1 MAEQISYEIFYSN
14 RKTLAVQ
21 IRADGSVVVR
31 APKRMA
37 KYKIEAFLREKQDWI
52 VTHRKKALEA
62 VEKKQENRL
71 NDEEQKAAIQKAGR
85 MLAEK
90 TARYAR
96 EMGVTYGR
104 ITIREQKT
112 RWGSCSSAGNLN
124 YNWKLVRMPEKV
136 MDYVVIHELA
146 HRKEMNHS
154 ARFYQIVE
162 QQMPDYRI
170 WQKWLKEHGREY

>member
-1 MAEQISYEIFYSN
+1 M
-14 RKTLAVQ
+14 
-21 IRADGSVVVR
+21 
-31 APKRMA
+31 
-37 KYKIEAFLREKQDWI
+37 
-52 VTHRKKALEA
+52 THRKKTLEA